1 MDATDS
7 ICNAQSMNVAEVL
20 NKFPPERSTQ
30 LSKNSNGKDGL
41 IPTKVMPS
49 EVEQSGST
57 TFSLTMELSYSNES
71 TPSSPGYDSGNL
83 FQELSPEEVDDL
95 LKQSPIIRWYILP
108 FALATGPEEV
118 SYLESLLFN
127 RLELAQLGYGKSY
140 LLVWDLGAALD
151 LTVRYVLDALSQI
164 IS

>member
-1 MDATDS
+1 M
-7 ICNAQSMNVAEVL
+7 
-20 NKFPPERSTQ
+20 
-30 LSKNSNGKDGL
+30 
-41 IPTKVMPS
+41 
-49 EVEQSGST
+49 
-57 TFSLTMELSYSNES
+57 S

-108 FALATGPEEV
+108 FALATGPEEMT
-118 SYLESLLFN
+118 YLEALLSN
-127 RLELAQLGYGKSY
+127 RLKLALLGYRRTY

-164 IS
+164 TP